1 MSCGWACS
9 FSCTGFRNPWVSA
22 DLARYKAEV
31 VAGHEQQEQRQR
43 QSDSQRERLHGA
55 PGVAAVGH
63 QKKHRRAQARHN
75 RDEQED
81 DDDFHGAAA
90 GTFCAEC
97 TPCEIMTG
105 IRIRG
110 RAFRPGIAPGVAAA
124 AFIALAISL
133 GNWQARRAEEKLE
146 LGRRLDEGAKGPVL
160 SVSSVRLDASAV
172 ERRRV
177 SARGRF
183 DARAIL
189 LIDNK
194 VLHGAA
200 GYHVLTPLELEGGG
214 DLHVLVNRGWIAA
227 GDRSRLPAVPTPEA
241 VQTIEGIAVTPSRRF
256 FELAPEAASGPLRQN
271 LGPEREEKRLGLL
284 LQPFVIEQTS
294 GARDGPVREWQR
306 PDTAVRRHRS

>member
-1 MSCGWACS
+1 
-9 FSCTGFRNPWVSA
+9 
-22 DLARYKAEV
+22 
-31 VAGHEQQEQRQR
+31 
-43 QSDSQRERLHGA
+43 
-55 PGVAAVGH
+55 
-63 QKKHRRAQARHN
+63 
-75 RDEQED
+75 
-81 DDDFHGAAA
+81 
-90 GTFCAEC
+90 
-97 TPCEIMTG
+97 MTG

-183 DARAIL
+183 VARAVL
-189 LIDNK
+189 LLDNK

-200 GYHVLTPLELEGGG
+200 GYHVLTPLKLEGGE

-241 VQTIEGIAVTPSRRF
+241 AQTIEGIAVTPSRRF
-256 FELAPEAASGPLRQN
+256 LELAPEAASGPLRQN
-271 LGPEREEKRLGLL
+271 LVPEREEKRLGLL
-284 LQPFVIEQTS
+284 LQTFVIEQTS
-294 GARDGPVREWQR
+294 DARDGLAREWQR
-306 PDTAVRRHRS
+306 PDTGVDRHHGYALQWYSFAALAAVLYVALSFKRAGFGSN

>member
-1 MSCGWACS
+1 
-9 FSCTGFRNPWVSA
+9 
-22 DLARYKAEV
+22 
-31 VAGHEQQEQRQR
+31 
-43 QSDSQRERLHGA
+43 
-55 PGVAAVGH
+55 
-63 QKKHRRAQARHN
+63 
-75 RDEQED
+75 
-81 DDDFHGAAA
+81 
-90 GTFCAEC
+90 
-97 TPCEIMTG
+97 MTG

-183 DARAIL
+183 VARAVL
-189 LIDNK
+189 LLDNK

-200 GYHVLTPLELEGGG
+200 GYHVLTPLKLEGGE
-214 DLHVLVNRGWIAA
+214 DVHVLVNRGWIAA

-271 LGPEREEKRLGLL
+271 LVPEREEKRLGLL

-294 GARDGPVREWQR
+294 DARDGLAREWQR
-306 PDTAVRRHRS
+306 PDTGVDRHHGYALQWYSFAALAAVLYVALSFKRAGFGSN

>member
-1 MSCGWACS
+1 
-9 FSCTGFRNPWVSA
+9 
-22 DLARYKAEV
+22 
-31 VAGHEQQEQRQR
+31 
-43 QSDSQRERLHGA
+43 
-55 PGVAAVGH
+55 
-63 QKKHRRAQARHN
+63 
-75 RDEQED
+75 
-81 DDDFHGAAA
+81 
-90 GTFCAEC
+90 
-97 TPCEIMTG
+97 MTG

-183 DARAIL
+183 VARAVL
-189 LIDNK
+189 LLDNK

-200 GYHVLTPLELEGGG
+200 GYNVLTPLKLEGGE

-271 LGPEREEKRLGLL
+271 LVPEREEKRLGLL

-294 GARDGPVREWQR
+294 DARDGLAREWQR
-306 PDTAVRRHRS
+306 PDTGVDRHHGYALQWYSFAALAAVLYVALSFKRAGFGSN

>member
-1 MSCGWACS
+1 
-9 FSCTGFRNPWVSA
+9 
-22 DLARYKAEV
+22 
-31 VAGHEQQEQRQR
+31 
-43 QSDSQRERLHGA
+43 
-55 PGVAAVGH
+55 
-63 QKKHRRAQARHN
+63 
-75 RDEQED
+75 
-81 DDDFHGAAA
+81 
-90 GTFCAEC
+90 
-97 TPCEIMTG
+97 MTG

-183 DARAIL
+183 VARAVL
-189 LIDNK
+189 LLDNK

-200 GYHVLTPLELEGGG
+200 GYNVLTPLKLEGGE

-241 VQTIEGIAVTPSRRF
+241 AQTIEGIAVTPSRRF
-256 FELAPEAASGPLRQN
+256 LELAPEAASGPLRQN
-271 LGPEREEKRLGLL
+271 LVPEREEKRLGLL
-284 LQPFVIEQTS
+284 LQTFVIEQTS
-294 GARDGPVREWQR
+294 DARDGLAREWQR
-306 PDTAVRRHRS
+306 PDTGVDRHHGYALQWYSFAALAAVLYVALSFKRAGSGSN

>member
-1 MSCGWACS
+1 
-9 FSCTGFRNPWVSA
+9 
-22 DLARYKAEV
+22 
-31 VAGHEQQEQRQR
+31 
-43 QSDSQRERLHGA
+43 
-55 PGVAAVGH
+55 
-63 QKKHRRAQARHN
+63 
-75 RDEQED
+75 
-81 DDDFHGAAA
+81 
-90 GTFCAEC
+90 
-97 TPCEIMTG
+97 MTG

-183 DARAIL
+183 VARAVL
-189 LIDNK
+189 LLDNK

-200 GYHVLTPLELEGGG
+200 GYHVLTPLKLEGGE

-241 VQTIEGIAVTPSRRF
+241 AQTIEGIAVTPSRRF
-256 FELAPEAASGPLRQN
+256 LELAPEAASGPLRQN
-271 LGPEREEKRLGLL
+271 LVPEREEKRLGLL
-284 LQPFVIEQTS
+284 LQTFVIEQTS
-294 GARDGPVREWQR
+294 DARDGLAREWQR
-306 PDTAVRRHRS
+306 PDTGVDRHHGYALQWYSFAALAAVLYVALSFKRAGSGSN